1 VTLAARIDG
10 NMVTISEGQVRVKCK
25 MGNYSIEYNEAV
37 NKRLSMVLK
46 SLLRSMEV
54 NLLAAANNGV
64 AFWDV
69 IDANNE

>member
-10 NMVTISEGQVRVKCK
+10 NMLTISERVES
-25 MGNYSIEYNEAV
+25 NARWATIEYNEAV

-46 SLLRSMEV
+46 SLLRSLKV

>member
-1 VTLAARIDG
+1 
-10 NMVTISEGQVRVKCK
+10 

-46 SLLRSMEV
+46 SLLRSMKV

-64 AFWDV
+64 AFWDG